1 MYEKDEILAE
11 ADKLSQRI
19 QSLDTVKEYQ
29 AIEQQI
35 HQNKNIE
42 TRMKDLKKT
51 QKQSVNLQNYGKQQA
66 LRQSED
72 KIQDIEQNLNI
83 IPIVEEFRES
93 QAEANDLLQMMISTM
108 EDELNQLNDSTNNQK

>member
-1 MYEKDEILAE
+1 
-11 ADKLSQRI
+11 
-19 QSLDTVKEYQ
+19 
-29 AIEQQI
+29 
-35 HQNKNIE
+35 
-42 TRMKDLKKT
+42 MKDFKKT
-51 QKQSVNLQNYGKQQA
+51 QKLSVNLQNYGKQQA

-108 EDELNQLNDSTNNQK
+108 SNRLNEIQQDKD